1 MVMAWTVQSDESIGI
16 LERTKDSRAFKLK
29 NLRARLI
36 ARAILVARAILT
48 FNKLGVFTVFPALF
62 LVVPLGKQTWRPK

>member
-1 MVMAWTVQSDESIGI
+1 MPNYYVPKTIFIAKLLI
-16 LERTKDSRAFKLK
+16 LIVHYRAFKLK
-29 NLRARLI
+29 NVR

>member
-1 MVMAWTVQSDESIGI
+1 M
-16 LERTKDSRAFKLK
+16 SRAFKLK